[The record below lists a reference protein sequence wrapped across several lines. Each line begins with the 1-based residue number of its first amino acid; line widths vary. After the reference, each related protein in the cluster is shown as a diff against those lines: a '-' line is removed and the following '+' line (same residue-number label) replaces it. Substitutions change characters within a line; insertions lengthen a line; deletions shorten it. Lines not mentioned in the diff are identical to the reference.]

1 MIAIKGPFMNEAGHQ
16 RVEVEI
22 EKAWVGWD
30 LISLAI
36 ISIFLAEWSELRFG
50 SKGMRRS

>member
-16 RVEVEI
+16 RVAVEI

-30 LISLAI
+30 I